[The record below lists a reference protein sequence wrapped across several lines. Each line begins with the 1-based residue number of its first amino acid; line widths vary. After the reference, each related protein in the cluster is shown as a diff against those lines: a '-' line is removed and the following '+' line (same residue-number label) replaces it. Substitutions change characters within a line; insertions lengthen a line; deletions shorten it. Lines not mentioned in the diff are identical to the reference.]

1 MIVLALRRQTDGLLI
16 VSVAPITHAQPAADT
31 DAIEMPRRVK
41 QHLGLDDQ
49 RSWIVVDELNEFAW
63 PGFDLQPAAT
73 GEIDYGLIPS
83 KLYDAI
89 RQRVLVNASAGRLGR
104 TAR

>member
-1 MIVLALRRQTDGLLI
+1 MFWPLRRQADGLLI
-16 VSVAPITHAQPAADT
+16 VSVAPIIHAQPGVDT
-31 DAIEMPRRVK
+31 DAIEMPQRVK

-63 PGFDLQPAAT
+63 PGSDLQPAVS
-73 GEIDYGLIPS
+73 GEIAYGLIPS
-83 KLYDAI
+83 KLYDSV
-89 RQRVLVNASAGRLGR
+89 RQRVLANARAGRLGR